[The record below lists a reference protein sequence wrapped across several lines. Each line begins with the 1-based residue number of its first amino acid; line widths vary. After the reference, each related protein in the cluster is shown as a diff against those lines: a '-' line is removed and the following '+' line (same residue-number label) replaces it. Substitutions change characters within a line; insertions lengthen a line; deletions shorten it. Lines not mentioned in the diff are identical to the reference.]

1 MLIELKNLHR
11 ELLAAIAKLEG
22 LVAAAEPDPVR
33 LPIAR
38 AQLVNASAR
47 RRRWIDNHI
56 YPQLVG
62 RLTAEDAR
70 HLEALQQDNVE
81 LRARSNRHVADWTLD
96 TIVGDW
102 RGYSRASAEMTF
114 SMRRRIAV
122 EQALLY
128 PLLDRLPLRPP
139 APGGG
144 EPPMARQGRRESV
157 QD

>member
-11 ELLAAIAKLEG
+11 ELLAAIAKLEA
-22 LVAAAEPDPVR
+22 LVAAAEPDTVR
-33 LPIAR
+33 LPIVR
-38 AQLVNASAR
+38 TELVNASAR

-56 YPQLVG
+56 VPQLIG
-62 RLTAEDAR
+62 RLSGEDAR
-70 HLEALQQDNVE
+70 HVESLQHDNVA
-81 LRARSNRHVADWTLD
+81 LRARSARHVADWTLE

-102 RGYSRASAEMTF
+102 PGYRRASAEMTF

-128 PLLDRLPLRPP
+128 PLLDRVPLRS
-139 APGGG
+139 AASGGG
-144 EPPMARQGRRESV
+144 PPTNAQGRRETI